1 MESIIQAI
9 SSGSVVGLFL
19 KLFGVVIGF
28 LYLFYA
34 LVIVRQ
40 VGLMKTVVTIHDGG
54 VLKILAFLQV
64 LLALAIVIFALFL

>member
-28 LYLFYA
+28 LYLFYSI
-34 LVIVRQ
+34 VIVRQ
-40 VGLMKTVVTIHDGG
+40 VGLMKTVVTIQDGG